1 MECDETYK
9 LNYGKLHFYL
19 RTDVPADYWCF
30 EGLLFADEY
39 WPLKLSPV
47 DIVLDVGANIGIF
60 TVACAKKVRM
70 VISIEPEA
78 ENFKLLTKNVK
89 ENSLPNVY
97 LLNYAVSDI
106 AGIVRIT
113 GTGGTAHVSAES
125 GLSAN
130 AKTLDGILEE
140 IGNPEISVLKIDI
153 EGYEYKALS
162 TFHALSSVRQI
173 IVETHSGLLT
183 DEVINL
189 LEEKGFSISDVSKI
203 KRVGVLKR
211 IALHPL
217 SFLNAERKNS
227 YSTLRSLS
235 NYVFGEWIEQKSVTG
250 NYLRCSGQE
259 HTSGTSL

>member
-1 MECDETYK
+1 MEYEETYK
-9 LNYGKLHFYL
+9 LNYGKLHFHL
-19 RTDVPADYWCF
+19 RSDVPADYWCF

-39 WPLKLSPV
+39 WPLKLTPV

-70 VISIEPEA
+70 VISLEPEA
-78 ENFKLLTKNVK
+78 ENFKLLTKNVN
-89 ENSLPNVY
+89 ENNLPNVH

-125 GLSAN
+125 GLPVN
-130 AKTLDGILEE
+130 AKTLDEILEE

-162 TFHALSSVRQI
+162 NFHALLSIRQV
-173 IVETHSGLLT
+173 IVETHSDVLT
-183 DEVINL
+183 DGVTNL
-189 LEEKGFSISDVSKI
+189 LEGKGFSVSDVGKI
-203 KRVGVLKR
+203 KRIAVFKR

-217 SFLNAERKNS
+217 SFLLAERKNL
-227 YSTLRSLS
+227 YSTLRSLL
-235 NYVFGEWIEQKSVTG
+235 
-250 NYLRCSGQE
+250 NYLFNRSRSPVAADNDDSEQRIIYGIRR
-259 HTSGTSL
+259 